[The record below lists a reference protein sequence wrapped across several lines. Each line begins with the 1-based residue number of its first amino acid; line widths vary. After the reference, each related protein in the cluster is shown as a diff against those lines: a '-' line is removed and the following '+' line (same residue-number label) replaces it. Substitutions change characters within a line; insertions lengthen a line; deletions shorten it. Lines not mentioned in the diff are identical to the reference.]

1 MTETPKKSNPNNA
14 IELIRVL
21 NNSIHSL
28 GLKRVISYLRWIT
41 KWSGNDTKDV
51 SDLIIYSVTSKYK
64 VGFSSLLESNRND
77 GDDNDAMCLLA
88 ILLKKH
94 ALMSQSEIAKKLNRH
109 KSQISKYISRMS
121 NLNTELFKLD
131 RKIYSDYIEINEAI
145 EKLIQNEQNELWN
158 KNADE
163 EDLQNPL
170 TNNHL

>member
-1 MTETPKKSNPNNA
+1 MTETSKNSNPNNA

-28 GLKRVISYLRWIT
+28 GLKRVISYLKWIT

-51 SDLIIYSVTSKYK
+51 ADLIVYSVTSKYK
-64 VGFSSLLESNRND
+64 VSFSSLLESTRND
-77 GDDNDAMCLLA
+77 GDENDAMCLLA

-109 KSQISKYISRMS
+109 KSQVSKYISRMS

-145 EKLIQNEQNELWN
+145 EKLIQNEQHELWN
-158 KNADE
+158 KNAE
-163 EDLQNPL
+163 EGDLQSQPS
-170 TNNHL
+170 NNQ

>member
-1 MTETPKKSNPNNA
+1 
-14 IELIRVL
+14 
-21 NNSIHSL
+21 
-28 GLKRVISYLRWIT
+28 
-41 KWSGNDTKDV
+41 
-51 SDLIIYSVTSKYK
+51 
-64 VGFSSLLESNRND
+64 
-77 GDDNDAMCLLA
+77 
-88 ILLKKH
+88 
-94 ALMSQSEIAKKLNRH
+94 MSQSEIAKKLNRH